1 MSRLSGVSARMSP
14 RGCYE
19 ETAPVEVQLKQ
30 PKSYVMSR
38 DLRSFRT
45 GCGAA
50 RHRMAPDGAG
60 SDAKEPLQI
69 ANNVSHG
76 WLRRQLDGGIL
87 CVNATSPLPTLPCR
101 LCSHLANVSEAS
113 PATVSLSIWWHVSL
127 TVRPRRVT
135 LTRLRLSAH
144 GFLLVFCGNHIAPE
158 RTAVEVWVYDRK
170 MDERTYRSIA

>member
-76 WLRRQLDGGIL
+76 WLRRQLDGGHTV
-87 CVNATSPLPTLPCR
+87 CKCYKSA
-101 LCSHLANVSEAS
+101 SH
-113 PATVSLSIWWHVSL
+113 
-127 TVRPRRVT
+127 
-135 LTRLRLSAH
+135 
-144 GFLLVFCGNHIAPE
+144 
-158 RTAVEVWVYDRK
+158 TAV
-170 MDERTYRSIA
+170 SIVQPPSECF